1 MNRPRKAPK
10 ALRRLLNQLTEEDKH
25 RKFHNAHERAP
36 TDPDELDRFI
46 EEIARELYNAGFD
59 DWGEDEDEELA

>member
-1 MNRPRKAPK
+1 MHRPHKTPK
-10 ALRRLLNQLTEEDKH
+10 ALRRLLNQLTEEDKL
-25 RKFHNAHERAP
+25 RKFRYAHERAP
-36 TDPDELDRFI
+36 TDSDELDRFI